1 MELDPL
7 QQQHWRKPSSSILRA
22 GGGNPIQPERPVERV
37 GGWPWLLAATSTA
50 ATTSLTHP
58 VPAHPHL
65 PGPPTLINPCM
76 HAHRPSSN
84 FTSMQEGREEA
95 PMGALDV
102 LRVASALE
110 DFLRMLGLHEQLQVI
125 RSSSLL
131 GACKGSPSAG
141 GEGEQ
146 SLAEGG
152 EHSSSVTS
160 PGRQLHVQRVL
171 PSGRSVALSVS

>member
-1 MELDPL
+1 
-7 QQQHWRKPSSSILRA
+7 
-22 GGGNPIQPERPVERV
+22 
-37 GGWPWLLAATSTA
+37 
-50 ATTSLTHP
+50 
-58 VPAHPHL
+58 
-65 PGPPTLINPCM
+65 
-76 HAHRPSSN
+76 
-84 FTSMQEGREEA
+84 
-95 PMGALDV
+95 MGALDV

-141 GEGEQ
+141 GEGEH